1 MTERNAMKNLKVLVE
16 DCKDILNDL
25 GINYG
30 PIASV
35 TVNSRLTACWGR
47 CKYNKRTGYYT
58 IEFSSRLMKEDIDYE
73 ATMNTV
79 IHEFLHAGKN
89 RMCHTGEWKR
99 LAELVNKEYPQF
111 NITRCTSGEEKG
123 VANRVIER
131 NNYIVRCPECGR
143 EYRYARA
150 GKIVKALRR
159 NANSCTCACGNNRLI
174 LIER

>member
-1 MTERNAMKNLKVLVE
+1 MKNLNMFVS
-16 DCKDILNDL
+16 DCKDILDDL
-25 GINYG
+25 GIIYG
-30 PIASV
+30 PIKSV

-58 IEFSSRLMKEDIDYE
+58 IEFSSRLMQDDIDYE

-79 IHEFLHAGKN
+79 IHEFLHAGPN

-111 NITRCTSGEEKG
+111 NISRCTSGEEKG
-123 VANRVIER
+123 VANREISCK
-131 NNYIVRCPECGR
+131 YIVKCFECGR
-143 EYRYARA
+143 EHHYARA
-150 GKIVKALRR
+150 GRVIKALRR
-159 NANSCTCACGNNRLI
+159 NANSCTCVCGNHRLI

>member
-1 MTERNAMKNLKVLVE
+1 MKNLNVLVA
-16 DCKDILNDL
+16 DCKDILDDL
-25 GINYG
+25 EITYG
-30 PIASV
+30 PIDSV
-35 TVNSRLTACWGR
+35 KVNNRLTACWGR
-47 CKYNKRTGYYT
+47 CKHNKRADTYS
-58 IEFSSRLMKEDIDYE
+58 IEFSKQIMSDDMEYE

-99 LAELVNKEYPQF
+99 LAELVNREYPQF
-111 NITRCTSGEEKG
+111 HITRCTSGEEKG
-123 VANRVIER
+123 VANRVVER

-143 EYRYARA
+143 EFRYARA

-159 NANSCTCACGNNRLI
+159 NGNSCTCACGNNRLI